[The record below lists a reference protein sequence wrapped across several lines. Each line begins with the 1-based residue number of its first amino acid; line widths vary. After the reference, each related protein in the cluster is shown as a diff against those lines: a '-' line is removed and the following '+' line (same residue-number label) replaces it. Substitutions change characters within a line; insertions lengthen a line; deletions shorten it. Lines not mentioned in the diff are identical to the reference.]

1 MKNIKNIFL
10 ITFLLTITVT
20 SLFSQSLNG
29 NLKVERISLEQ
40 GFSNDL
46 IFSVYQDSKGF
57 IWFGTMFGLVK
68 YDGLNYKTYRYDP
81 LDSNT
86 LSNDDIISIFED
98 RDGNMW
104 FGTYNGGLNK
114 YERISGKFTRFVRI
128 PDDPNSIS
136 SNTIWEICQDKD
148 GAVWLATEG
157 GGLCKYTE
165 GKFYAYKKD
174 TINSSGSIS
183 GNFIRSV
190 AIDKAGNIWA
200 GTYASGIN
208 KLDKEKN
215 IFINYRNDPNNANSL
230 SNNFVSSIFTD
241 SNGELWIGTG
251 GGGLNKYD
259 HSADKFKSYKNDGND
274 LNSISSNFVNSISEE
289 SHGILLIATQNGLNK
304 FDKSTGKFERIRIN
318 HEDKLKNENIS
329 AFIKDRSGV
338 IWLSSYNDGL
348 YKMQFTPDKFKNILS
363 GNNTKCIYEDGSG
376 RLWVGTQESGLLM
389 SEDTGKTFSAVINNK
404 DNKVSKDKNLS
415 SIRSNRINSISEDKE
430 GNIWAGSG
438 NGLYKLDRS
447 GSIMQVFINDTGS
460 LNSVA
465 SNNILKILSD
475 RSGLLWIGT
484 DKGLDKFDPST
495 LSFTHYQY
503 SRNDTNSLT
512 ENTILSLYEDKYGEL
527 WIGTYFGLNRLE
539 RKSGKFRHYKKDP
552 ADPKSIS
559 NNYVFSFNEDKSN
572 NFWIGTGGGL
582 NIFDRTTETF
592 FHFTE
597 NDGLPN
603 GVIAGLESD
612 DNGYLWISTYKGI
625 SRFSV
630 KDRVFKNYDT
640 EDGLVSNMFNT
651 GSYFKN
657 RKGEILF
664 GSVNGVNYFIPGD
677 IKESNFTAPVM
688 LTYLTKYVDKIKTE
702 TDISSVK
709 DIGLSY
715 KDNFVKI
722 GFAAAD
728 YTNPLKNK
736 FRYKLEGFDKDWI
749 NSGSG
754 REAVYT
760 NLDPGDYVFKVK
772 GTNSDG
778 VWNENETSVM
788 ISVTPP
794 FWKTWWFFGVLLCS
808 VIAAVMIIQNYR
820 VRSKVKYLT
829 ELEKIKEKE
838 RELMREQASR
848 DYHDELGHKLTRI
861 SLYSRRINKKL
872 RPTANGLT
880 EDLNSIVETSNSLQ
894 SGAKDLIWAMNPKE
908 DSLYDFTVRLR
919 DFGNELF
926 ENTGINFTSA
936 GITDEFKDILLSMN
950 CKRHLIYIFKEG
962 MNNILKYSRCSNV
975 NLNFRLY
982 DNDLEIVL
990 KDDGKGFDIYNCA
1003 KGYGLKNIYSRGKQI
1018 GVNVNISSEENTG
1031 TVINLS
1037 AKIPNLILN

>member
-1 MKNIKNIFL
+1 MKNIKYIFL
-10 ITFLLTITVT
+10 LTFLLIVTAT

-57 IWFGTMFGLVK
+57 IWFGTMFGLVR
-68 YDGLNYKTYRYDP
+68 YDGMNYKTYRYDP

-86 LSNDDIISIFED
+86 LTNDDIISIFED
-98 RDGNMW
+98 REGNMW

-114 YERISGKFTRFVRI
+114 YERNSGKFTRFVRNQE
-128 PDDPNSIS
+128 DLNSIS
-136 SNTIWEICQDKD
+136 SNTVWEICQDKD
-148 GAVWLATEG
+148 GVIWLATEG
-157 GGLCKYTE
+157 GGLCKYTD

-174 TINSSGSIS
+174 TVNSSGSIS

-190 AIDKAGNIWA
+190 ATDKAGNIWA

-215 IFINYRNDPNNANSL
+215 IFINYRNDPDNAVSL
-230 SNNFVSSIFTD
+230 SNNFVSSVFTD
-241 SNGELWIGTG
+241 SNGDLWIGTG
-251 GGGLNKYD
+251 GGGLNKFD
-259 HSADKFKSYKNDGND
+259 PAVGKFIIFKNDVND
-274 LNSISSNFVNSISEE
+274 PQSISGDFINSIKEDSPGF
-289 SHGILLIATQNGLNK
+289 LLIATNNGLNR
-304 FDKSTGKFERIRIN
+304 FDKSSGKFDRL
-318 HEDKLKNENIS
+318 KLNSGNRSGNENIS

-338 IWLSSYNDGL
+338 LWISSYNDGL
-348 YKMQFTPDKFKNILS
+348 YKLMLQPEKFKNFLS
-363 GNNTKCIYEDGSG
+363 GDNVRCIYEDSSG
-376 RLWVGTQESGLLM
+376 RIWAGTQENGLLM
-389 SEDTGKTFSAVINNK
+389 SA
-404 DNKVSKDKNLS
+404 DNGISFITVLNSKSLS
-415 SIRSNRINSISEDKE
+415 KSKSIRFNSVSEDNE

-438 NGLYKLDRS
+438 SGLYKLDRS
-447 GSIMQVFINDTGS
+447 GALIQVFVNDTGN

-465 SNNILKILSD
+465 SNNIFKILTD
-475 RSGLLWIGT
+475 RSGALWIGT
-484 DKGLDKFDPST
+484 DKGLDKFDMSSQ
-495 LSFTHYQY
+495 SFTHYQN
-503 SRNDTNSLT
+503 SKNDTNSLT

-527 WIGTYFGLNRLE
+527 WVGTYFGLNKLDR
-539 RKSGKFRHYKKDP
+539 RSGNFIHFRKDP

-559 NNYVFSFNEDKSN
+559 NNYVYSFNEDNSN

-582 NIFDRTTETF
+582 NIFDRSTGTF

-630 KDRVFKNYDT
+630 KSRIFNNYDT
-640 EDGLVSNMFNT
+640 EDGLLSNMFNA

-677 IKESNFTAPVM
+677 VKESNFKVPVM
-688 LTYLTKYVDKIKTE
+688 LTSLVSYADKIKTE

-709 DIGLSY
+709 DVELSY

-728 YTNPLKNK
+728 YSNPLKNK
-736 FRYKLEGFDKDWI
+736 FSYKLEGFDRDWKY
-749 NSGSG
+749 SGIE

-778 VWNENETSVM
+778 VWNENETSVK

-794 FWKTWWFFGVLLCS
+794 FWKTWWFFGIMLCS
-808 VIAAVMIIQNYR
+808 VIAAILMIQNYR
-820 VRSKVKYLT
+820 VRSKVKYLI

-838 RELMREQASR
+838 REFMREQASR

-908 DSLYDFTVRLR
+908 DTLYDFTVRLR

-936 GITDEFKDILLSMN
+936 GITEEFKVIQLSMN

-962 MNNILKYSRCSNV
+962 MNNILKYSRCANV

-982 DNDLEIVL
+982 DNDLEIIL